1 MKRKASLWG
10 SVSVL
15 ISVIVG
21 ISALVRNA
29 LFVPMIL
36 LAFATWGVWVVLVLC
51 IPRWHAGHIKRQQA
65 KAAKSVQEE
74 LKAADVSD
82 LNVAQTLLRHVNY
95 RITAYLQSSYP
106 NARWEWTAHNP
117 ALLAIQGGIGRIRIY
132 GVEDYEYADVELDR
146 QGNLS
151 CSLVRRMADQQSP
164 DGETPSSSG
173 VTLDPRIWY
182 EQQGRQTLEML
193 IADLDSRGYKHLNLN
208 EDGSICTALDGA
220 DEETVQSSFSS
231 FPPKVYWPQLVKVLE
246 QEGLAAT
253 VQTDCVS
260 VAW

>member
-1 MKRKASLWG
+1 MKRQTSLWG
-10 SVSVL
+10 SISVL
-15 ISVIVG
+15 IGVIVG
-21 ISALVRNA
+21 IVALVRGPA
-29 LFVPMIL
+29 FYPMIL
-36 LAFATWGVWVVLVLC
+36 LAFAVWGVWAVLTLGL
-51 IPRWHAGHIKRQQA
+51 PRWRTGYVRRQMA
-65 KAAKSVQEE
+65 NETRSVRSELDAANVPV
-74 LKAADVSD
+74 D
-82 LNVAQTLLRHVNY
+82 VAQTLLRHVNY
-95 RITAYLQSSYP
+95 RISAYLKSSHP
-106 NARWEWTAHNP
+106 NARWEWVTRNP
-117 ALLAIQGGIGRIRIY
+117 ALLAVQGGIGRIRLY
-132 GVEDYEYADVELDR
+132 GVDDYDYADVELDQ

-164 DGETPSSSG
+164 DGEAPSSSG